1 MTAAQKNFVAAVRQ
15 SMLPILA
22 GAICTFTGCASFQS
36 GPVFY
41 EPVTKIDR
49 HGNASVKMEKVL
61 ALDADIEGDR
71 IEIKTPSTSL
81 VVTAPVGVFTE
92 RVILN
97 RKGDAVLGTERI
109 PALARI
115 GTSPV
120 IGSKGTAFRDGV
132 GAISTGIVAGVA
144 ASALGPATGSAGGI
158 VKGVVK

>member
-1 MTAAQKNFVAAVRQ
+1 MTAAQKNFLSAVRQ

-49 HGNASVKMEKVL
+49 HGNASVRMEKVL

-81 VVTAPVGVFTE
+81 IVTAPVGVYTE

-115 GTSPV
+115 GTSNV
-120 IGSKGTAFRDGV
+120 VAAKGNAFRDGV

-144 ASALGPATGSAGGI
+144 ASALGPVGGGA
-158 VKGVVK
+158 VGVIK

>member
-1 MTAAQKNFVAAVRQ
+1 MTAAQKNFLAAVRQ
-15 SMLPILA
+15 SLLPILA

-81 VVTAPVGVFTE
+81 IVTAPVGVYTE

-120 IGSKGTAFRDGV
+120 IAAKGGAFREGA
-132 GAISTGIVAGVA
+132 GAIGQTIATSVA
-144 ASALGPATGSAGGI
+144 ASVLAPIGGSAI
-158 VKGVVK
+158 GVIK

>member
-1 MTAAQKNFVAAVRQ
+1 MTAPQKNFLAAVRE
-15 SMLPILA
+15 SLLPIIA

-41 EPVTKIDR
+41 EPVTKIDKN
-49 HGNASVKMEKVL
+49 GNASVKMEKVL

-81 VVTAPVGVFTE
+81 IVTAPVGVYTE

-120 IGSKGTAFRDGV
+120 ISSKGTAFREGA
-132 GAISTGIVAGVA
+132 GAIGQTIATSVA
-144 ASALGPATGSAGGI
+144 ASVLAPIGGSAI
-158 VKGVVK
+158 GVIK